1 MVDETFFPI
10 HINEYSFDMIC
21 TERHFFVTLFDPH
34 LLGTVS
40 NPPSLTISLPTFPS
54 RYQQSIMVKKKGKSK
69 RMTFK
74 QKYKIERHVKEHK
87 RKNKKETKRRAKLG
101 LPPIGIGQRK
111 NDTSIPNAWPFKEQ
125 LLEELATAKRN
136 KEDEE
141 IKKKEEAVL
150 RRKQGGLI
158 GKDVTDLVKQA
169 TAAQQSF
176 SIADA
181 TKAASAP
188 KERALGQQSRRAFIR
203 DLKEVVE
210 QADVVLE
217 VLDARDPLGSRAE
230 AVEELIL
237 RKPNKKL
244 VLVLNKVDLVPKEVV
259 SEWLAYL
266 RRFHPTVAFKCAT
279 QEQKSQLSQHAG
291 DASKASANVLSRSG
305 SVGAEALMQLLKNY
319 CRSLDIKTSI
329 SVGIVGYPNVGKSS
343 VINSL
348 KRTKA
353 AGVSS
358 TPGFTKCMQEVQL
371 DKNIKLLDSPGIVF
385 DDADVEG
392 VLLRNCVNVDSLSDP
407 PTAVAALL
415 KRCDS
420 QDLMMIYALPR
431 FDPADVQGFLALL
444 ARKMGK
450 LLKGGVPDRNSAA
463 RVLLRDWNTGKVP
476 FYTKPPSLP
485 SSSVE
490 EEAQLVGT
498 LGAAFNTSTVI
509 EEGDAKLMAFL
520 EEGGKE
526 GGNFVAFESGGVAG
540 GGMMED
546 IEEEDIEEE
555 EMMDMDDEENGE
567 EEEEVDG
574 EVEVSEAP
582 VSRSTR
588 GGARKQH
595 AAQALSQQR
604 GTNSKVAA
612 TMTATVKGKVAAA
625 SVPKEK
631 GPKKR
636 GKAVASSSA
645 ISAVSMMMT
654 LDNVDEDG
662 LNPQVNQAAK
672 KKWAA
677 EKKKARKITRRTGG
691 SGATAMDEA
700 YDFAT
705 DFS

>member
-1 MVDETFFPI
+1 
-10 HINEYSFDMIC
+10 
-21 TERHFFVTLFDPH
+21 
-34 LLGTVS
+34 
-40 NPPSLTISLPTFPS
+40 
-54 RYQQSIMVKKKGKSK
+54 MVKKKGKSK

-101 LPPIGIGQRK
+101 LPPMGIGQRK
-111 NDTSIPNAWPFKEQ
+111 KETSIPNAWPFKEQ

-136 KEDEE
+136 QEEEE
-141 IKKKEEAVL
+141 IRKKEEAVQ

-169 TAAQQSF
+169 TAAQHSF
-176 SIADA
+176 TITDA
-181 TKAASAP
+181 SKTAAAP

-203 DLKEVVE
+203 DLKDVVE

-230 AVEELIL
+230 AIEELIL

-259 SEWLAYL
+259 SEWLTYL
-266 RRFHPTVAFKCAT
+266 RRFHPTIAFKSAT

-343 VINSL
+343 LINSL

-392 VLLRNCVNVDSLSDP
+392 VLLRNCVNVDSLPDP

-415 KRCDS
+415 KRCDP

-450 LLKGGVPDRNSAA
+450 LLRGGVPDRNAAA

-490 EEAQLVGT
+490 EEAQLVGR
-498 LGAAFNTSTVI
+498 LGAAFDVGAVMQ
-509 EEGDAKLMAFL
+509 EGDAKVMAFL
-520 EEGGKE
+520 EEGGRE
-526 GGNFVAFESGGVAG
+526 GGREGGGNFVAFESGGVAG
-540 GGMMED
+540 RRM
-546 IEEEDIEEE
+546 IEE
-555 EMMDMDDEENGE
+555 GE
-567 EEEEVDG
+567 EEEEREEEEGMDMDEEEEEEESEEG
-574 EVEVSEAP
+574 EEEEEEEEEEEVEVSEAP
-582 VSRSTR
+582 VSRATR
-588 GGARKQH
+588 GGARKQQ
-595 AAQALSQQR
+595 AAQLLLQQ
-604 GTNSKVAA
+604 SKTKAKPTTT
-612 TMTATVKGKVAAA
+612 TMTAAAKRKVAAA
-625 SVPKEK
+625 EAAAVPKERGAKKK
-631 GPKKR
+631 GKVVEP
-636 GKAVASSSA
+636 AAA
-645 ISAVSMMMT
+645 TSAVSMMMT
-654 LDNVDEDG
+654 LDDADEDG

-677 EKKKARKITRRTGG
+677 EKKKARKATRRTGG

-700 YDFAT
+700 YDFST

>member
-1 MVDETFFPI
+1 
-10 HINEYSFDMIC
+10 
-21 TERHFFVTLFDPH
+21 
-34 LLGTVS
+34 
-40 NPPSLTISLPTFPS
+40 
-54 RYQQSIMVKKKGKSK
+54 MVKKKGKSK

-176 SIADA
+176 SITDA

-450 LLKGGVPDRNSAA
+450 LLRGGVPDRNSAA

-498 LGAAFNTSTVI
+498 LGAAFNTGTVI

-540 GGMMED
+540 GG
-546 IEEEDIEEE
+546 
-555 EMMDMDDEENGE
+555 DDG
-567 EEEEVDG
+567 G
-574 EVEVSEAP
+574 Y
-582 VSRSTR
+582 R
-588 GGARKQH
+588 GG
-595 AAQALSQQR
+595 
-604 GTNSKVAA
+604 G
-612 TMTATVKGKVAAA
+612 
-625 SVPKEK
+625 E
-631 GPKKR
+631 
-636 GKAVASSSA
+636 
-645 ISAVSMMMT
+645 
-654 LDNVDEDG
+654 
-662 LNPQVNQAAK
+662 
-672 KKWAA
+672 
-677 EKKKARKITRRTGG
+677 
-691 SGATAMDEA
+691 
-700 YDFAT
+700 
-705 DFS
+705 